1 MAVICSS
8 YCHLLRDAAARRGEA
23 VAGRYYGALRAWL
36 HGGAYGR
43 HGAGKTTLMDVIA
56 GCKTVGR
63 VVGDIIVNG
72 ELKNPANFS
81 RTTAY

>member
-1 MAVICSS
+1 VTLPPGEEKQ
-8 YCHLLRDAAARRGEA
+8 LLDG
-23 VAGRYYGALRAWL
+23 
-36 HGGAYGR
+36 
-43 HGAGKTTLMDVIA
+43 TTLMDVIA